1 MVEFMDDLL
10 LLTHLNYLVK
20 SVLKV
25 EVSDNIFKN
34 SGQYFFL
41 NVLIGFWKYVI
52 KKNII
57 SPL

>member
-41 NVLIGFWKYVI
+41 NVLIDFWKYVI